1 MMQHQV
7 ALQARF
13 NPETLERV
21 LRVVR
26 HRGFHICAM
35 NMETAPDAQNINIEL
50 TVASPRPVE
59 LLFSQL
65 SKLVDVA
72 CASRSSNPHHNKSAP
87 ERKGRKMTTK
97 KKLITFGSMA
107 RWFRGAKRKFM

>member
-7 ALQARF
+7 AVQARF

-26 HRGFHICAM
+26 HRGFQICAM
-35 NMETAPDAQNINIEL
+35 NMETATDALSIIIEL
-50 TVASPRPVE
+50 TVASPRSVE

-72 CASRSSNPHHNKSAP
+72 RVEIQQRSTPTQQIRA
-87 ERKGRKMTTK
+87 
-97 KKLITFGSMA
+97 
-107 RWFRGAKRKFM
+107 

>member
-7 ALQARF
+7 AVQARF

-26 HRGFHICAM
+26 HRGFQICAM
-35 NMETAPDAQNINIEL
+35 NMETATDAQSIKIEL
-50 TVASPRPVE
+50 TVASPRSVE

-72 CASRSSNPHHNKSAP
+72 RVEIQQRSTPTQQIRA
-87 ERKGRKMTTK
+87 
-97 KKLITFGSMA
+97 
-107 RWFRGAKRKFM
+107 

>member
-1 MMQHQV
+1 MMQHQL

-13 NPETLERV
+13 RPETLERV

-26 HRGFHICAM
+26 HRGFQVCSM
-35 NMETAPDAQNINIEL
+35 NMAADINPENINIEL
-50 TVASPRPVE
+50 TVASPRSID

-72 CASRSSNPHHNKSAP
+72 CVEVQQLTSQQIRA
-87 ERKGRKMTTK
+87 
-97 KKLITFGSMA
+97 
-107 RWFRGAKRKFM
+107 

>member
-7 ALQARF
+7 NVSARF

-26 HRGFHICAM
+26 HRGFHVCSM
-35 NMETAPDAQNINIEL
+35 NMAAASDAQNINIEL
-50 TVASPRPVE
+50 TVASPRSVD

-65 SKLVDVA
+65 NKLVDVA
-72 CASRSSNPHHNKSAP
+72 RCYLPEHNHTSQQIRA
-87 ERKGRKMTTK
+87 
-97 KKLITFGSMA
+97 
-107 RWFRGAKRKFM
+107 

>member
-1 MMQHQV
+1 MMQYQV
-7 ALQARF
+7 AIEARF

-26 HRGFHICAM
+26 HRGFQVCSM
-35 NMETAPDAQNINIEL
+35 NMETTSDAQHINIQL
-50 TVASPRPVE
+50 TVASLRPVE

-72 CASRSSNPHHNKSAP
+72 RVDIQQRDTSSQSQQISA
-87 ERKGRKMTTK
+87 
-97 KKLITFGSMA
+97 
-107 RWFRGAKRKFM
+107 

>member
-1 MMQHQV
+1 MMHHQV
-7 ALQARF
+7 AVQARF

-26 HRGFHICAM
+26 HRGFQICSM
-35 NMETAPDAQNINIEL
+35 NMETATDAQNINIEL
-50 TVASPRPVE
+50 TVASQRPVD

-72 CASRSSNPHHNKSAP
+72 RVDIQQRTASSQTQQIRA
-87 ERKGRKMTTK
+87 
-97 KKLITFGSMA
+97 
-107 RWFRGAKRKFM
+107 

>member
-26 HRGFHICAM
+26 HRGFQICSM
-35 NMETAPDAQNINIEL
+35 NMETASDAQNINIEL
-50 TVASPRPVE
+50 TVASQRPVE

-65 SKLVDVA
+65 RKLVDVA
-72 CASRSSNPHHNKSAP
+72 CVEFQQPTSQQIRA
-87 ERKGRKMTTK
+87 
-97 KKLITFGSMA
+97 
-107 RWFRGAKRKFM
+107 

>member
-1 MMQHQV
+1 MMHHQV
-7 ALQARF
+7 AVEARF

-26 HRGFHICAM
+26 HRGFQVCAI
-35 NMETAPDAQNINIEL
+35 NMETASDAQNINIEL

-65 SKLVDVA
+65 SKLIDVA
-72 CASRSSNPHHNKSAP
+72 RVDIRQRTTSSQTQQIRA
-87 ERKGRKMTTK
+87 
-97 KKLITFGSMA
+97 
-107 RWFRGAKRKFM
+107 

>member
-26 HRGFHICAM
+26 HQI
-35 NMETAPDAQNINIEL
+35 
-50 TVASPRPVE
+50 
-59 LLFSQL
+59 
-65 SKLVDVA
+65 
-72 CASRSSNPHHNKSAP
+72 
-87 ERKGRKMTTK
+87 GR
-97 KKLITFGSMA
+97 A
-107 RWFRGAKRKFM
+107 HV

>member
-7 ALQARF
+7 AVEARL

-26 HRGFHICAM
+26 HRGFQVCAM
-35 NMETAPDAQNINIEL
+35 NMETATDARNINIEL

-72 CASRSSNPHHNKSAP
+72 RVDIQQCTTSSQQIRA
-87 ERKGRKMTTK
+87 
-97 KKLITFGSMA
+97 
-107 RWFRGAKRKFM
+107 

>member
-7 ALQARF
+7 AVQARF

-26 HRGFHICAM
+26 HRGFQICAM
-35 NMETAPDAQNINIEL
+35 NMETATDAQSINIEL
-50 TVASPRPVE
+50 TVASPRSVE

-72 CASRSSNPHHNKSAP
+72 RVDIQQRSTPTQQIRA
-87 ERKGRKMTTK
+87 
-97 KKLITFGSMA
+97 
-107 RWFRGAKRKFM
+107 

>member
-1 MMQHQV
+1 MMQHQLAV
-7 ALQARF
+7 QARF
-13 NPETLERV
+13 RPETLERV

-26 HRGFHICAM
+26 HRGFQICAM
-35 NMETAPDAQNINIEL
+35 NMAAGANAENINIEL

-72 CASRSSNPHHNKSAP
+72 CVEIQQPTSQQIRA
-87 ERKGRKMTTK
+87 
-97 KKLITFGSMA
+97 
-107 RWFRGAKRKFM
+107 

>member
-1 MMQHQV
+1 MMQHQL

-13 NPETLERV
+13 RPETLERV

-26 HRGFHICAM
+26 HRGFQVCSM
-35 NMETAPDAQNINIEL
+35 NMVTDANPENINIEL
-50 TVASPRPVE
+50 TVASPRSID

-72 CASRSSNPHHNKSAP
+72 CIEVQQLTSQQIRA
-87 ERKGRKMTTK
+87 
-97 KKLITFGSMA
+97 
-107 RWFRGAKRKFM
+107 

>member
-1 MMQHQV
+1 MMHHQLAV
-7 ALQARF
+7 QARF

-26 HRGFHICAM
+26 HRGFQICAM
-35 NMETAPDAQNINIEL
+35 NMETATDAQNINIEL
-50 TVASPRPVE
+50 TVASLRPVE

-72 CASRSSNPHHNKSAP
+72 RV
-87 ERKGRKMTTK
+87 EIQQRTTTSQQ
-97 KKLITFGSMA
+97 IRA
-107 RWFRGAKRKFM
+107 

>member
-1 MMQHQV
+1 MMHHQV
-7 ALQARF
+7 AVQARF

-26 HRGFHICAM
+26 HRGFQICAM
-35 NMETAPDAQNINIEL
+35 NMETGSDAQNINIEL
-50 TVASPRPVE
+50 IVASLRPVE

-72 CASRSSNPHHNKSAP
+72 HVDIQQRTTSSQQIRA
-87 ERKGRKMTTK
+87 
-97 KKLITFGSMA
+97 
-107 RWFRGAKRKFM
+107 

>member
-7 ALQARF
+7 AVQARF
-13 NPETLERV
+13 NPETLQRV

-26 HRGFHICAM
+26 HRGFQICAM
-35 NMETAPDAQNINIEL
+35 NMETATDAQSINIEL
-50 TVASPRPVE
+50 TVASPRSVE

-72 CASRSSNPHHNKSAP
+72 RVEIQQRSTPTQQIRA
-87 ERKGRKMTTK
+87 
-97 KKLITFGSMA
+97 
-107 RWFRGAKRKFM
+107 